1 MPIKRSRENLVCAA
15 IQGILGM
22 AATLWLSQASAVTMD
37 AQTLQPVRVKTVH
50 PKAKENF
57 GPYLEQPATV
67 EPYYSIKI
75 FSDVAG
81 RIISMPK
88 EVGQAVTKDEL
99 LAVVAPAGG
108 KSPPVSIFSPL
119 TGLISSRS
127 ANPGDF
133 AVNPAVVP
141 GASEIVSVLRN
152 DIVTVNVRVPDTEAS
167 QIRLETPAYFR
178 PEGSNGRPFRLSISR
193 ITPSLQAGDRT
204 IGVEMD
210 VFNLG
215 ENEYAELLSRNASKV
230 NNEFKGGVI
239 PQFPETFKGTQGSI
253 SLMPGTYGLVR
264 FDLKSADGGL
274 TLPASCIIMKGGVA
288 NVMKVDSGRVVMR
301 PVAILQDDGV
311 YVSASW
317 VDKDPQSGMRITLAM
332 RTEDEVVLSNQGELE
347 EGQLI
352 TAVPTDW

>member
-1 MPIKRSRENLVCAA
+1 MPIKRAHENVVCAA
-15 IQGILGM
+15 IWASLCM
-22 AATLWLSQASAVTMD
+22 AATLWLCQVANAASGDPASR
-37 AQTLQPVRVKTVH
+37 PVPVKTVH
-50 PKAKENF
+50 PKVKDDF

-75 FSDVAG
+75 YSEVAG
-81 RIISMPK
+81 RILSMPK

-99 LAVVAPAGG
+99 LAVVAPSGG
-108 KSPPVSIFSPL
+108 KSAPVSILSPL
-119 TGLISSRS
+119 TGLIASRS

-133 AVNPAVVP
+133 AVNPAIVP

-152 DIVTVNVRVPDTEAS
+152 DIVTLTVRVPDTEAS
-167 QIRLETPAYFR
+167 QLRLQTPAYFR
-178 PEGSNGRPFRLSISR
+178 PEGFNGRPFRLSISR

-210 VFNLG
+210 VFNEG
-215 ENEYAELLSRNASKV
+215 EKEYAELLSRNASTV

-239 PQFPETFKGTQGSI
+239 PQFPDTLKGTPGSI

-274 TLPASCIIMKGGVA
+274 TLPASCIVMKGGVA

-317 VDKDPQSGMRITLAM
+317 VDKDPQSGMRITLEMSA
-332 RTEDEVVLSNQGELE
+332 EDEVVLNNQGELE